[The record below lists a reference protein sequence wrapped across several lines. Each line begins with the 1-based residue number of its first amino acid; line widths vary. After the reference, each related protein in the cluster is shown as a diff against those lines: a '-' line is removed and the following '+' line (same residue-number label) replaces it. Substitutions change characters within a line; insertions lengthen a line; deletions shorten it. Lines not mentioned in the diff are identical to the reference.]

1 MDEVP
6 QHRSA
11 RPCPICG
18 KPAPAKFKP
27 FCSERCAMVDLGRW
41 LGGGYRVPTDEKPDE
56 AGNPPRDD
64 DGDDAPDGG
73 RGA

>member
-1 MDEVP
+1 
-6 QHRSA
+6 
-11 RPCPICG
+11 
-18 KPAPAKFKP
+18 
-27 FCSERCAMVDLGRW
+27 MVDLGRW

-64 DGDDAPDGG
+64 DVDDTPDGG

>member
-1 MDEVP
+1 MDEAP
-6 QHRSA
+6 LSRPS

-18 KPAPAKFKP
+18 KPTPVKYKP

-56 AGNPPRDD
+56 SGNPAQDD
-64 DGDDAPDGG
+64 DPEEG